1 MTEKVTAIVNYEATE
16 DWQLSLAEGDF
27 IEVIKKDDV
36 DDDGLWYGKNLL
48 GKKEGWFPASCV
60 QKKVSKIARKS
71 AEESKVQQR
80 RPEKPSKPAI
90 ALCTKKEGMLSF
102 FSN

>member
-27 IEVIKKDDV
+27 IEVINKDER

-71 AEESKVQQR
+71 VEESKVQQQQ

-90 ALCTKKEGMLSF
+90 ALKTKKEGNANF
-102 FSN
+102 FL